1 MSQSE
6 RAERASKRAFRFH
19 ISLPPR
25 PELTWYVLR
34 RLVGDRKAGVH
45 GVVFG
50 STEWADLDAASEGG
64 FYALDSFGSGRH
76 AEEDAR
82 WEWDHHKD
90 WLLAMKASFGDPS
103 AKAAFASRV
112 STHHGGGVHISSHPR
127 VHAYVV
133 PHPHPH
139 PHPHPECSASQV
151 KFVTSG
157 GADN

>member
-6 RAERASKRAFRFH
+6 RAERASKRAFRFR

-50 STEWADLDAASEGG
+50 STEWADLDAASEEG
-64 FYALDSFGSGRH
+64 FYELFSFGSGRH

-82 WEWDHHKD
+82 EAWDHHKQ
-90 WLLAMKASFGDPS
+90 WLLAMKA
-103 AKAAFASRV
+103 AYAAQRL
-112 STHHGGGVHISSHPR
+112 R
-127 VHAYVV
+127 
-133 PHPHPH
+133 
-139 PHPHPECSASQV
+139 
-151 KFVTSG
+151 
-157 GADN
+157 